1 MFTTELKGEIRVLK
15 NHTPLPTTP
24 NMVTNEIERMVLR
37 TVESLLPKQDTPDD
51 TYITNPDLA
60 VTVLMNLNAFI
71 DNVTNTALATFK
83 TAQTNELALKK
94 ISVTSN
100 KNSFYQGK
108 RSKPRPYK
116 RARLYLD
123 PFDTFAIEASLVAS
137 RPYEAFCRGLN

>member
-60 VTVLMNLNAFI
+60 VTVSMNLNSFI

-94 ISVTSN
+94 ISAASIALPRTVNLN
-100 KNSFYQGK
+100 K
-108 RSKPRPYK
+108 
-116 RARLYLD
+116 
-123 PFDTFAIEASLVAS
+123 IEAEHKILQNKHTFISQ
-137 RPYEAFCRGLN
+137 

>member
-100 KNSFYQGK
+100 
-108 RSKPRPYK
+108 
-116 RARLYLD
+116 
-123 PFDTFAIEASLVAS
+123 
-137 RPYEAFCRGLN
+137 